1 MKKSVLFIMLCSY
14 ISGYES
20 TATSPT
26 LITFKLESSEILTD
40 SQGQNSVEPNFGRKV
55 FVRICFRPSTLSVA
69 NKFGQKFVWP
79 QNFSTEKVAVR
90 IAEGGS
96 NGGGGSVEG
105 RRETPQGRPKK

>member
-40 SQGQNSVEPNFGRKV
+40 SQGQNSVEPNNSIKV
-55 FVRICFRPSTLSVA
+55 FPKIFKKDSLVQDKIYKLRQIDDNTFEVL
-69 NKFGQKFVWP
+69 
-79 QNFSTEKVAVR
+79 
-90 IAEGGS
+90 GS
-96 NGGGGSVEG
+96 PLTRAIEENND
-105 RRETPQGRPKK
+105 

>member
-40 SQGQNSVEPNFGRKV
+40 SQGQNSVESNYSIKV
-55 FVRICFRPSTLSVA
+55 FPRIFKKDSLVQDKIYKLRQIDENTFEVLGSPLSRA
-69 NKFGQKFVWP
+69 MEEN
-79 QNFSTEKVAVR
+79 AR
-90 IAEGGS
+90 
-96 NGGGGSVEG
+96 
-105 RRETPQGRPKK
+105 

>member
-40 SQGQNSVEPNFGRKV
+40 SQGQNSVESNYSIKV
-55 FVRICFRPSTLSVA
+55 FPRIFKKDSLVQDKIYKLRQIDENTFEVLGSPLSRA
-69 NKFGQKFVWP
+69 IEEN
-79 QNFSTEKVAVR
+79 ND
-90 IAEGGS
+90 
-96 NGGGGSVEG
+96 
-105 RRETPQGRPKK
+105 

>member
-40 SQGQNSVEPNFGRKV
+40 SQGQNSVEPNNSIKV
-55 FVRICFRPSTLSVA
+55 FPKIFKKDSLVQDKIYKLRQIDENTFEVLGSPLSRA
-69 NKFGQKFVWP
+69 IEEND
-79 QNFSTEKVAVR
+79 R
-90 IAEGGS
+90 
-96 NGGGGSVEG
+96 
-105 RRETPQGRPKK
+105 

>member
-40 SQGQNSVEPNFGRKV
+40 SQGQNSVESNYSIKV
-55 FVRICFRPSTLSVA
+55 FPKIFKKDSLVQDKIYKIRQIDENTFEVLGSPLSRA
-69 NKFGQKFVWP
+69 IEEN
-79 QNFSTEKVAVR
+79 AR
-90 IAEGGS
+90 
-96 NGGGGSVEG
+96 
-105 RRETPQGRPKK
+105 

>member
-40 SQGQNSVEPNFGRKV
+40 SQGQNSVESNYSIKV
-55 FVRICFRPSTLSVA
+55 FPRIFKKDSLVQDKIYKLRQIDENTFEVLGSPLSRAIEENVR
-69 NKFGQKFVWP
+69 
-79 QNFSTEKVAVR
+79 
-90 IAEGGS
+90 
-96 NGGGGSVEG
+96 
-105 RRETPQGRPKK
+105 

>member
-40 SQGQNSVEPNFGRKV
+40 SQGQNSVEPNNSIKV
-55 FVRICFRPSTLSVA
+55 FPKIFKKDSLVQDKIYKLRQIDENTFEVLGSPLSRA
-69 NKFGQKFVWP
+69 IEEN
-79 QNFSTEKVAVR
+79 ND
-90 IAEGGS
+90 
-96 NGGGGSVEG
+96 
-105 RRETPQGRPKK
+105 

>member
-40 SQGQNSVEPNFGRKV
+40 SQGQNSVESNYSIKV
-55 FVRICFRPSTLSVA
+55 FPRIFKKDSLVQDKIYKLRQIDENTFEVL
-69 NKFGQKFVWP
+69 
-79 QNFSTEKVAVR
+79 
-90 IAEGGS
+90 GS
-96 NGGGGSVEG
+96 PLTRAIEENND
-105 RRETPQGRPKK
+105 

>member
-40 SQGQNSVEPNFGRKV
+40 SQGQNSVESNYSIKV
-55 FVRICFRPSTLSVA
+55 FPRVFKKDSLVQDKIYKLRQIDENTFEVLGSPLSRA
-69 NKFGQKFVWP
+69 IEEN
-79 QNFSTEKVAVR
+79 AR
-90 IAEGGS
+90 
-96 NGGGGSVEG
+96 
-105 RRETPQGRPKK
+105 

>member
-40 SQGQNSVEPNFGRKV
+40 SQGQNSVEPNNSIKV
-55 FVRICFRPSTLSVA
+55 FPKIFKKDSLVQDKIYKLRQIDDNTFEVL
-69 NKFGQKFVWP
+69 
-79 QNFSTEKVAVR
+79 
-90 IAEGGS
+90 GS
-96 NGGGGSVEG
+96 PLTRAIEEDND
-105 RRETPQGRPKK
+105 

>member
-40 SQGQNSVEPNFGRKV
+40 SQGLTPLSPNNSTKV
-55 FVRICFRPSTLSVA
+55 FPKLFKKDSLIQDKIFELRQIDENTFEVLGSPLSRA
-69 NKFGQKFVWP
+69 IDNQMR
-79 QNFSTEKVAVR
+79 QHD
-90 IAEGGS
+90 
-96 NGGGGSVEG
+96 
-105 RRETPQGRPKK
+105 

>member
-40 SQGQNSVEPNFGRKV
+40 SQGQNSVEPNNSIKV
-55 FVRICFRPSTLSVA
+55 FPRIFKKDSLVQDKIYKLRQIDENTFEVL
-69 NKFGQKFVWP
+69 
-79 QNFSTEKVAVR
+79 
-90 IAEGGS
+90 GS
-96 NGGGGSVEG
+96 PLTRAIEENND
-105 RRETPQGRPKK
+105 

>member
-40 SQGQNSVEPNFGRKV
+40 SQGQNSVEPNNSIKV
-55 FVRICFRPSTLSVA
+55 FPRIFKKDSLVQDKIYKLRQIDENTFEVLGSPLSRA
-69 NKFGQKFVWP
+69 IEEN
-79 QNFSTEKVAVR
+79 ND
-90 IAEGGS
+90 
-96 NGGGGSVEG
+96 
-105 RRETPQGRPKK
+105 

>member
-40 SQGQNSVEPNFGRKV
+40 SQGQNSVESNYSIKV
-55 FVRICFRPSTLSVA
+55 FPRIFKKDSLVQDKIYKLRQIDDNTFEVLGSPLSRA
-69 NKFGQKFVWP
+69 IEEN
-79 QNFSTEKVAVR
+79 AR
-90 IAEGGS
+90 
-96 NGGGGSVEG
+96 
-105 RRETPQGRPKK
+105 

>member
-40 SQGQNSVEPNFGRKV
+40 SQGQNSVESNYSIKV
-55 FVRICFRPSTLSVA
+55 FPRIFKKDSLVQDKIYKLRQIDENTFEVLGSPLSRA
-69 NKFGQKFVWP
+69 IEEN
-79 QNFSTEKVAVR
+79 AR
-90 IAEGGS
+90 
-96 NGGGGSVEG
+96 
-105 RRETPQGRPKK
+105 